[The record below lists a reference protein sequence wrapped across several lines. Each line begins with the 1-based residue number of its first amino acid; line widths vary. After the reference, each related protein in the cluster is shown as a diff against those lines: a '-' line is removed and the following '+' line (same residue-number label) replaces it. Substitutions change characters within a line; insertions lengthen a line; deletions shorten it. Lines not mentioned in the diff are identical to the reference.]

1 MRIIA
6 GALGGRRIEGPPGRG
21 TRPTSDRVREALF
34 SALGP
39 LDDAV
44 VADLYAGSGA
54 LGLESLSRGA
64 RHAVFVEKH
73 AGALRVLRRNVAA
86 LGLRER
92 ATILG
97 GDVERGP
104 RGALPPMDLLLVDP
118 PYALVAREA
127 FASGLAAWLE
137 PARLA
142 EDARLVLEHARRD
155 DPPELPRMGG
165 PERSR
170 RYGDTML
177 SFYRRID

>member
-6 GALGGRRIEGPPGRG
+6 GALGGRRIDGPPGRG

-34 SALGP
+34 STLGP

-44 VADLYAGSGA
+44 VVDLFAGSGA

-64 RHAVFVEKH
+64 ASALFVEKH
-73 AGALRVLRRNVAA
+73 AAAVRVLRKNVEA

-92 ATILG
+92 AQIVS
-97 GDVERGP
+97 GDVQRGP
-104 RGALPPMDLLLVDP
+104 RGELPPIDLLLVDP
-118 PYALVAREA
+118 PYALVAR
-127 FASGLAAWLE
+127 ASFVSSLAPWLT
-137 PARLA
+137 PDQLA

-155 DPPELPRMGG
+155 DPPELPEMGA

-170 RYGDTML
+170 RYGDTVL

>member
-6 GALGGRRIEGPPGRG
+6 GALGGRRIDSPPGRG

-34 SALGP
+34 SSLGP

-44 VADLYAGSGA
+44 VVDLYAGSGA

-64 RHAVFVEKH
+64 TSALFVEKH
-73 AGALRVLRRNVAA
+73 AGALRVLRRNIGS
-86 LGLRER
+86 LGLQGQ
-92 ATILG
+92 AQVLG

-104 RGALPPMDLLLVDP
+104 RGVLPPVDLLLVDP
-118 PYALVAREA
+118 PYALLARES
-127 FASGLAAWLE
+127 FARGLSLWLE
-137 PARLA
+137 PDRLA

-155 DPPELPRMGG
+155 DPPELPEMGP

-170 RYGDTML
+170 RYGDTVL